1 MSRTRRN
8 STESTNELAR
18 QQTSVIADLVRGATV
33 TDATRQAGVDRSTY
47 YLWLRSDATF
57 EAELNRAEREQIDAM
72 RAQLGGLADAA
83 VSTIREMLTGADVP
97 AGLRLKAALAVLQAT
112 GALESGVGAT
122 DPEAIEQER
131 RQQSLLNSLTL

>member
-1 MSRTRRN
+1 MKRSRQN

-18 QQTSVIADLVRGATV
+18 RQTEVIAAVVRGATI
-33 TDATRQAGVDRSTY
+33 TDATAQAGVDRSTY
-47 YLWLRSDATF
+47 YLWLSSDATF
-57 EAELNRAEREQIDAM
+57 EAELNRAKKEQIDAM
-72 RAQLGGLADAA
+72 RTQLGGLADKA

-122 DPEAIEQER
+122 DPEVIEQER
-131 RQQSLLNSLTL
+131 RQQSLLNSLTV